1 MRVGSRGSRQ
11 SGKETRP
18 HIWWQV
24 EESGD
29 RDVLH
34 TGLGC
39 ACLLASVACG
49 SAPDVLV
56 NCPPTA
62 LGLISDV
69 ADLSPGRESVQV
81 EEANSPSIDGHH
93 HYHQAN
99 DIDSQA
105 SFHLR
110 DKSQKTLV
118 ILSQQ

>member
-1 MRVGSRGSRQ
+1 FQLGFTLGNVVGMYLAQNYDLQRKVRCVLFLVILLVTVHTSARVMFSF
-11 SGKETRP
+11 
-18 HIWWQV
+18 
-24 EESGD
+24 
-29 RDVLH
+29 
-34 TGLGC
+34 
-39 ACLLASVACG
+39 
-49 SAPDVLV
+49 
-56 NCPPTA
+56 PP
-62 LGLISDV
+62 GLIGDV